1 MEGVKDAATA
11 NVGHA
16 MKAPVNKELEKSV
29 SPMENHDEENSDGD
43 TSTESTYDGE
53 SGDEDSSQYSYGDD
67 NDGRPLPMP
76 PLKYA
81 RIMGSLPR
89 GDNNSTAFAIK
100 STCSTM
106 GRVVVRPSQYT
117 EKGGDSQLPSGS
129 RHGNSTNDDGG
140 RNHSGGTTD
149 WNEYD
154 EDDEADMSQTKIQH
168 VLALGFIDGKIRL
181 VDVLTGGSVLFGST
195 DTDGGAWYVN
205 TSASKRGHYDLGQR
219 IVSLSFDSSSTYLS
233 AVNANGDAAIFGP
246 LVWGKQSQ
254 RTMSGGE
261 GQQQQQKLGFL
272 SHLGGKE
279 EGETTKANNDER
291 YRILRPAFTLVK
303 PPASTVR
310 FTYADP
316 QSFGSSLLGGASSS
330 AVQGN
335 NPTCMVIDPAYAR
348 RKEKAVIV
356 GFDDGRL
363 VLSKLQGIAGIG
375 SGITSLFGG
384 NNAAGGGITV
394 KKIDSVLYQGMG
406 ANSFS
411 GDQAGIETV
420 TWRGG
425 LVAWADSR

>member
-1 MEGVKDAATA
+1 MEGENVEDAANA
-11 NVGHA
+11 NVDRT
-16 MKAPVNKELEKSV
+16 MKDLINNKSV
-29 SPMENHDEENSDGD
+29 SHMENHDEENSDGD
-43 TSTESTYDGE
+43 TVTESSYDGE
-53 SGDEDSSQYSYGDD
+53 SGDEDSSQYSYG
-67 NDGRPLPMP
+67 PLPMP

-89 GDNNSTAFAIK
+89 GDNNSTAFAVK

-129 RHGNSTNDDGG
+129 RHGIGTNDDGG

-246 LVWGKQSQ
+246 LVWGKQSR

-384 NNAAGGGITV
+384 NNAAGGGGINV

-425 LVAWADSR
+425 LVAWADSRLVL

>member
-1 MEGVKDAATA
+1 MEGENVEDAANA
-11 NVGHA
+11 NVDRT
-16 MKAPVNKELEKSV
+16 MKDLINSKSV
-29 SPMENHDEENSDGD
+29 SHMENRDEENSDGD
-43 TSTESTYDGE
+43 TVTESSYDGE
-53 SGDEDSSQYSYGDD
+53 SGDEDSSQYSYG
-67 NDGRPLPMP
+67 PLPMP

-89 GDNNSTAFAIK
+89 GDNNSTAFAVK

-129 RHGNSTNDDGG
+129 RHGIGTNDDGG

-246 LVWGKQSQ
+246 LVWGKQSR

-384 NNAAGGGITV
+384 NNAAGGGGINV

-425 LVAWADSR
+425 LVAWADSRLVL

>member
-1 MEGVKDAATA
+1 MEGENVEDAANA
-11 NVGHA
+11 NVDRT
-16 MKAPVNKELEKSV
+16 MKDLINSKSV
-29 SPMENHDEENSDGD
+29 SHMENRDEENSDGD
-43 TSTESTYDGE
+43 TVTESSYDGE
-53 SGDEDSSQYSYGDD
+53 SGDEDSSQYSYG
-67 NDGRPLPMP
+67 PLPMP

-89 GDNNSTAFAIK
+89 GDNNSTAFAVK

-140 RNHSGGTTD
+140 RNHSGSTTD

-246 LVWGKQSQ
+246 LVWGKQSR

-384 NNAAGGGITV
+384 NNAAGGGGINV

-425 LVAWADSR
+425 LVAWADSRLVL

>member
-1 MEGVKDAATA
+1 MEGENVEDAANA
-11 NVGHA
+11 NVDRT
-16 MKAPVNKELEKSV
+16 MKDLINSKSV
-29 SPMENHDEENSDGD
+29 SQMENRDEENSDGD
-43 TSTESTYDGE
+43 TVTESSYDGE
-53 SGDEDSSQYSYGDD
+53 SGDEDSSQYSYG
-67 NDGRPLPMP
+67 PLPMP

-89 GDNNSTAFAIK
+89 GDNNSTAFAVK

-140 RNHSGGTTD
+140 RNHSGSTTD

-246 LVWGKQSQ
+246 LVWGKQSR

-335 NPTCMVIDPAYAR
+335 NPTCMVIDPSYAR

-384 NNAAGGGITV
+384 NNAAGGGGINV

-425 LVAWADSR
+425 LVAWADSRLVL

>member
-1 MEGVKDAATA
+1 MEGENVEDAANA
-11 NVGHA
+11 NVDRT
-16 MKAPVNKELEKSV
+16 MKDLINSKSV
-29 SPMENHDEENSDGD
+29 SHMENRDEENSDGD
-43 TSTESTYDGE
+43 TVTESSYDGE
-53 SGDEDSSQYSYGDD
+53 SGDEDSSQYSYG
-67 NDGRPLPMP
+67 PLPMP

-89 GDNNSTAFAIK
+89 GDNNSTAFAVK
-100 STCSTM
+100 STFSTM

-246 LVWGKQSQ
+246 LVWGKQSR

-384 NNAAGGGITV
+384 NNAAGGGGINV

-425 LVAWADSR
+425 LVAWADSRLVL

>member
-1 MEGVKDAATA
+1 MEGENNIKDAANA
-11 NVGHA
+11 GHTT
-16 MKAPVNKELEKSV
+16 KALLNKELDKSR
-29 SPMENHDEENSDGD
+29 SLEYHDEEKSDSDTVTNS
-43 TSTESTYDGE
+43 SYDGE
-53 SGDEDSSQYSYGDD
+53 SEDENTSQYSYGDD

-89 GDNNSTAFAIK
+89 GDSNSTAFAVK

-106 GRVVVRPSQYT
+106 GRVIVRPSQFT

-129 RHGNSTNDDGG
+129 THGVDGG

-149 WNEYD
+149 WNNEYD

-254 RTMSGGE
+254 RTMSGGD
-261 GQQQQQKLGFL
+261 GQPQQKLGFL
-272 SHLGGKE
+272 SHLGSKE
-279 EGETTKANNDER
+279 EGGTTKANNDER

-384 NNAAGGGITV
+384 NNAAGGGGITV

-406 ANSFS
+406 TNSFS

>member
-1 MEGVKDAATA
+1 MEGENVEDAANA
-11 NVGHA
+11 NVDRT
-16 MKAPVNKELEKSV
+16 MKDLINNKSV
-29 SPMENHDEENSDGD
+29 SHMENHDEENSDGD
-43 TSTESTYDGE
+43 TVTESSYDGE
-53 SGDEDSSQYSYGDD
+53 SGDEDSSQYSYG
-67 NDGRPLPMP
+67 PLPMP

-89 GDNNSTAFAIK
+89 GDNNSTAFAVK

-129 RHGNSTNDDGG
+129 RHGIGTNDDGG

-246 LVWGKQSQ
+246 LVWGEQSR

-356 GFDDGRL
+356 GFDDGSL

-384 NNAAGGGITV
+384 NNAAGGGGINV

-425 LVAWADSR
+425 LVAWADSRLVL